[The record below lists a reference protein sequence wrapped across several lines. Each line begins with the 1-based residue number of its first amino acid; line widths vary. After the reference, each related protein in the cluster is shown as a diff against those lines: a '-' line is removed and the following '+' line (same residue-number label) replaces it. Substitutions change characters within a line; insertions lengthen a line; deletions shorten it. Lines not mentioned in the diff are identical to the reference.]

1 MTITYFLKEEKEKEK
16 KAVLD
21 CNKVFVALA
30 SSDCLSDSS
39 GIVLCL
45 ILNELSKDGKF
56 SLEKEVSP

>member
-1 MTITYFLKEEKEKEK
+1 MTISYFSKEEKEKER

-21 CNKVFVALA
+21 RNKVFVDLA

-39 GIVLCL
+39 RTVLCL
-45 ILNELSKDGKF
+45 ILNGLSKEGKF